1 MLEVAGPG
9 RDTDFAPVLP
19 HRARALEGE
28 ARAKRYAIGQNP
40 PPPEVPVIE
49 MTYQTRLV
57 EIVVISTS
65 KYPRPWRI
73 NLLLQRLAAGWA

>member
-19 HRARALEGE
+19 HWARALEGE
-28 ARAKRYAIGQNP
+28 ARTKRYAIGQNP

-49 MTYQTRLV
+49 MTY
-57 EIVVISTS
+57 
-65 KYPRPWRI
+65 
-73 NLLLQRLAAGWA
+73 

>member
-19 HRARALEGE
+19 LEGE
-28 ARAKRYAIGQNP
+28 ARTKRYAIGQNP

-49 MTYQTRLV
+49 MTY
-57 EIVVISTS
+57 
-65 KYPRPWRI
+65 
-73 NLLLQRLAAGWA
+73 